1 MKKITILSALLCIA
15 LVSSAQKKF
24 YTNVEL
30 RSHEG
35 TLIDDWKAKIYVL
48 FGGDLL
54 TVSSKDEKVLN
65 GVCPQSVFDHS
76 TFRSFL
82 RVGSVDTLI
91 SADSLTTTYS
101 APYRSISHDNTV
113 TVLSDSTGSYFVIV
127 PNTQFGIV
135 FFNKK

>member
-1 MKKITILSALLCIA
+1 MKKITLTLIFICFA
-15 LVSSAQKKF
+15 LVSFGQKKI
-24 YTNVEL
+24 YTNVDL

-35 TLIDDWKAKIYVL
+35 VLIDSWKSKTYVL

-54 TVSSKDEKVLN
+54 TVGSEDEKVLN
-65 GVCPQSVFDHS
+65 GVCPQSIFDHS

-91 SADSLTTTYS
+91 SEDSLTTTYS
-101 APYRSISHDNTV
+101 APYVSISHQNRV
-113 TVLSDSTGSYFVIV
+113 TVLSDSTGTYFVIV
-127 PNTQFGIV
+127 PNTEFGIV

>member
-1 MKKITILSALLCIA
+1 MKKITILSALLCIT

-30 RSHEG
+30 RAHSG
-35 TLIDDWKAKIYVL
+35 TLIDDWKAKSYVL

-54 TVSSKDEKVLN
+54 TISSKDNKVLN
-65 GVCPQSVFDHS
+65 GVCPKSVFDHS
-76 TFRSFL
+76 TFRSFI
-82 RVGSVDTLI
+82 RVGRVDTLI

-113 TVLSDSTGSYFVIV
+113 TVLTDTSGSYFVIV
-127 PNTQFGIV
+127 PNTEFGIV